1 MLSVYQARL
10 FQEDGSFVMKS
21 IKPIPKGQEIFND
34 YGELPRADLLRR
46 YGYVT
51 ENYAQYDVV
60 ELPLD
65 TICEVAGVEGASV
78 QRGQPQVGIFHWEHN
93 DGHP

>member
-1 MLSVYQARL
+1 
-10 FQEDGSFVMKS
+10 MKS
-21 IKPIPKGQEIFND
+21 IKTIRSGQEIFND

-65 TICEVAGVEGASV
+65 TICEVAGMKGADMQHG
-78 QRGQPQVGIFHWEHN
+78 QRQVAIFRRGHDDGQP
-93 DGHP
+93 